1 MLAIFIFSHSS
12 VTELYCFQFYQEV
25 EEAEYWMNTTLSRIH
40 LSFDKSK
47 LLGNRSD
54 AESILQEIKV

>member
-1 MLAIFIFSHSS
+1 MQCAEVHLRNAAAYQ
-12 VTELYCFQFYQEV
+12 EYFYEV

-47 LLGNRSD
+47 LLGNKSDSD
-54 AESILQEIKV
+54 AMLHEIR